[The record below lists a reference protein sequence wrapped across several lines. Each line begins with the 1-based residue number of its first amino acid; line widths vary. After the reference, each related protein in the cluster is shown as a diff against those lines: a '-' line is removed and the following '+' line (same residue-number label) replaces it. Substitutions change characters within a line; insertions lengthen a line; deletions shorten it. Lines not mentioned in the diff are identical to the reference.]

1 MPSSARRLRFLS
13 RHLSRGDLRGG
24 VVTTAAA
31 EDGRV
36 AVAAPDA
43 VVITRIRAFR
53 VAPYGTPLCI
63 VKVETSRPGVHGV
76 GCATF
81 TQRQEL
87 VAQAVEQYL
96 EPFLRGRDVQQTTDI
111 WRAATQSSYWRSGP
125 VLNNAVS
132 GVDQALWDIKGK
144 LAGVPVHDLFGGK
157 VRQAATVYVT
167 VGGATDEETIAQAAE
182 AMRRGFTRKRF
193 HGVLPALSLK
203 PEVPSLSQT

>member
-1 MPSSARRLRFLS
+1 M
-13 RHLSRGDLRGG
+13 
-24 VVTTAAA
+24 
-31 EDGRV
+31 
-36 AVAAPDA
+36 
-43 VVITRIRAFR
+43 
-53 VAPYGTPLCI
+53 
-63 VKVETSRPGVHGV
+63 
-76 GCATF
+76 
-81 TQRQEL
+81 
-87 VAQAVEQYL
+87 EQYL
-96 EPFLRGRDVQQTTDI
+96 DPFLRGRDVQQTTDI

-193 HGVLPALSLK
+193 RGFLPI
-203 PEVPSLSQT
+203 PSR

>member
-1 MPSSARRLRFLS
+1 MTLTLTLSPAALRR
-13 RHLSRGDLRGG
+13 
-24 VVTTAAA
+24 
-31 EDGRV
+31 
-36 AVAAPDA
+36 
-43 VVITRIRAFR
+43 
-53 VAPYGTPLCI
+53 
-63 VKVETSRPGVHGV
+63 
-76 GCATF
+76 
-81 TQRQEL
+81 QRQEL

-96 EPFLRGRDVQQTTDI
+96 DPFLRGRDVQQTTDI

-193 HGVLPALSLK
+193 HGFLPI
-203 PEVPSLSQT
+203 PSR

>member
-1 MPSSARRLRFLS
+1 MPSSARRLRSLS
-13 RHLSRGDLRGG
+13 RHLSQGGLRGG

-81 TQRQEL
+81 T
-87 VAQAVEQYL
+87 
-96 EPFLRGRDVQQTTDI
+96 
-111 WRAATQSSYWRSGP
+111 
-125 VLNNAVS
+125 
-132 GVDQALWDIKGK
+132 
-144 LAGVPVHDLFGGK
+144 
-157 VRQAATVYVT
+157 
-167 VGGATDEETIAQAAE
+167 
-182 AMRRGFTRKRF
+182 
-193 HGVLPALSLK
+193 
-203 PEVPSLSQT
+203 

>member
-1 MPSSARRLRFLS
+1 MPASARRLRSLS
-13 RHLSRGDLRGG
+13 RHLSRGDLRGAL
-24 VVTTAAA
+24 TTAAA

-96 EPFLRGRDVQQTTDI
+96 DPFLRGRDVQQTTDI
-111 WRAATQSSYWRSGP
+111 WYLQHLRREITLRQNFYSRIFWR
-125 VLNNAVS
+125 
-132 GVDQALWDIKGK
+132 GV
-144 LAGVPVHDLFGGK
+144 VHKHRRSRKKFK
-157 VRQAATVYVT
+157 FNFVWVT
-167 VGGATDEETIAQAAE
+167 
-182 AMRRGFTRKRF
+182 RF
-193 HGVLPALSLK
+193 ARN
-203 PEVPSLSQT
+203 